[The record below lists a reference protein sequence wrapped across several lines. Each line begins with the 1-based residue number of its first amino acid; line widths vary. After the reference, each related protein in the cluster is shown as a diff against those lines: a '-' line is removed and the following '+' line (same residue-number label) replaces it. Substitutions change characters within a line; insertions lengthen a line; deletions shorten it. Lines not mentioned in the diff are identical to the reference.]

1 MAISSRITSRSASTS
16 AAASVE
22 EVIMSPSTSTASGR
36 SSSSTRAWKQVYSFA
51 VNALNSPPT
60 SSSATEMSS
69 AERVGVP
76 LKSRCSRKCE
86 APERDGDSS
95 RDPTPTHTPMEADR
109 TPGSASVTTR
119 SPPGSTVRRTSA
131 PPSCSDRRVWVVP
144 GFCCAADDA
153 KLLGGLVRIVGLVA
167 ALDDRDQRQLAAVV
181 DLADLDLDLLADR
194 DDVLDVLDPLA
205 AGQRAQLADV
215 QQAVLAR
222 EQRDERTEVR
232 RLDDGAEV
240 ALADLGHRRVRDAV
254 DDRAGRLRGLAVG
267 GADVDRAVVL
277 DGDLRAGVVLD
288 LVDDL
293 ALGADHLA
301 DLVDRD
307 LHGDDPRRV
316 EGHLARC
323 VDGLGHHL
331 EDRHPGVLGLGQRTR
346 EDLGRDAVELG
357 VELERGDELLGAG
370 DLEVHVAEGVSAPR
384 MSVSATYCVSPST
397 SPEIRPIAMPATEA
411 RSGTPA
417 WSSDIVDAQTEPI
430 DVEPLEPIASES

>member
-16 AAASVE
+16 SVVIVD
-22 EVIMSPSTSTASGR
+22 EVTMSPSTSTANGR

-60 SSSATEMSS
+60 SSRETEMSN
-69 AERVGVP
+69 AERDGVP
-76 LKSRCSRKCE
+76 LNSRCSRKCE
-86 APERDGDSS
+86 APDSCGDSS
-95 RDPTPTHTPMEADR
+95 RDPTPTHTPMEAER
-109 TPGSASVTTR
+109 TPRIASVTTR

-131 PPSCSDRRVWVVP
+131 PPSCSDRRGWVVP

-167 ALDDRDQRQLAAVV
+167 VLDDRDQRQLAAVV

-240 ALADLGHRRVRDAV
+240 ALADLRHRRVRDAV
-254 DDRAGRLRGLAVG
+254 DDRTGGLGGLAVG
-267 GADVDRAVVL
+267 RTDVDRAVVL
-277 DGDLRAGVVLD
+277 DGDLGAGVVLD

-293 ALGADHLA
+293 ALGADDLT
-301 DLVDRD
+301 DLVDRH
-307 LHGDDPRRV
+307 LHRDDPRGV
-316 EGHLARC
+316 EGHLARG
-323 VDGLGHHL
+323 VDGLGHHVQ
-331 EDRHPGVLGLGQRTR
+331 DRHAGVLGLGQRA
-346 EDLGRDAVELG
+346 GQHVGGDAVELG
-357 VELERGDELLGAG
+357 VELERGDELRRAG
-370 DLEVHVAEGVSAPR
+370 DLKS
-384 MSVSATYCVSPST
+384 MSPN
-397 SPEIRPIAMPATEA
+397 
-411 RSGTPA
+411 
-417 WSSDIVDAQTEPI
+417 
-430 DVEPLEPIASES
+430 AS

>member
-16 AAASVE
+16 SWWIVE
-22 EVIMSPSTSTASGR
+22 EVTMSPMTSTASGR
-36 SSSSTRAWKQVYSFA
+36 SSSRTRAWKQVYSFA
-51 VNALNSPPT
+51 VKALNSPPT
-60 SSSATEMSS
+60 SSSSTEMSS

-86 APERDGDSS
+86 APDRDGDSS

-119 SPPGSTVRRTSA
+119 SPPGSTVRRTTA
-131 PPSCSDRRVWVVP
+131 PPPWSDRRVRVVP

-167 ALDDRDQRQLAAVV
+167 VLDDRDQRQLAAVV

-205 AGQRAQLADV
+205 TGQGAQLADV

-232 RLDDGAEV
+232 RLDDRAEV
-240 ALADLGHRRVRDAV
+240 TLAHLGHRRVRDAV
-254 DDRAGRLRGLAVG
+254 DDRAGGLGRLAVG

-293 ALGADHLA
+293 ALGTDHLA

-307 LHGDDPRRV
+307 PHGDDPRRV
-316 EGHLARC
+316 ERHLGRS
-323 VDGLGHHL
+323 VDGLAHHL
-331 EDRHPGVLGLGQRTR
+331 EDRGAGVLGLVERAGQHV
-346 EDLGRDAVELG
+346 GRDAVELG
-357 VELERGDELLGAG
+357 VEL
-370 DLEVHVAEGVSAPR
+370 
-384 MSVSATYCVSPST
+384 
-397 SPEIRPIAMPATEA
+397 
-411 RSGTPA
+411 
-417 WSSDIVDAQTEPI
+417 
-430 DVEPLEPIASES
+430 